1 MRKEVS
7 FQFLPKTCRTLLG
20 TQRKVT
26 TYSLTPGNFYDFKII
41 DGITFSLELLQVN
54 FHSTETCLNMY
65 VGCDGIPIT
74 KSSNSNFW
82 PILGLLQ
89 LDGAQPFEIGL
100 YHGKAKPDDS
110 NDLMRNFISECLDLI
125 ENGFRNKGTLIRIK
139 ILAFCCDAPAMSFLK
154 KVKPFNAYFG
164 CQKCETEGLYV
175 FNTKKEGGRVTFPQC
190 DAKLRTD
197 ESFRYQQQA
206 EHHFDQQ
213 VSNLN
218 LLPIDMIDTF
228 AIDPMHLVFL
238 GIMKKLLQIWTS
250 GKRKMK
256 IKISARAIAE
266 ISEVLKDLVDCITV
280 EFARKTRTLDE
291 LSRFKATEFRL
302 LLLYVLP
309 VILKNR
315 LPEIVYSHFLLL
327 HVAIRIL
334 ASKTHI
340 RDERNLNYAKQ
351 LLVLFIK
358 QSPAIYGDQFISY
371 NVHNLQHLPDECKR
385 LGTLESYSCFPFENH
400 LGKLKL
406 LVRKCAH
413 PLEQL
418 ANRIEEIRRNLLSL
432 SKASRHSSEINLK
445 DEHFKGPL
453 LVGVFGN
460 QFKRVNVKNLRLSI
474 KAPDNCVVLEDR
486 EVVLIQNIVQQED
499 DSVQLIGKKYM
510 FSDNFF
516 ELNGLESEAIGIQ
529 KVQTLSPNLDS
540 WPLNSVKFKAMKLPI
555 KNHGDLHPRQEF
567 AVLNIMNFDLNS

>member
-1 MRKEVS
+1 
-7 FQFLPKTCRTLLG
+7 
-20 TQRKVT
+20 
-26 TYSLTPGNFYDFKII
+26 
-41 DGITFSLELLQVN
+41 
-54 FHSTETCLNMY
+54 
-65 VGCDGIPIT
+65 
-74 KSSNSNFW
+74 
-82 PILGLLQ
+82 
-89 LDGAQPFEIGL
+89 
-100 YHGKAKPDDS
+100 
-110 NDLMRNFISECLDLI
+110 
-125 ENGFRNKGTLIRIK
+125 
-139 ILAFCCDAPAMSFLK
+139 
-154 KVKPFNAYFG
+154 
-164 CQKCETEGLYV
+164 
-175 FNTKKEGGRVTFPQC
+175 
-190 DAKLRTD
+190 
-197 ESFRYQQQA
+197 
-206 EHHFDQQ
+206 
-213 VSNLN
+213 
-218 LLPIDMIDTF
+218 
-228 AIDPMHLVFL
+228 
-238 GIMKKLLQIWTS
+238 
-250 GKRKMK
+250 MK

>member
-1 MRKEVS
+1 MKRKLKNFVGVRQTERRIRLAAIALQDSSSDSSSDNGSVLNISFPSENEEETSAVFTPFNTSNAAASQVASVTMTASEIHNEVSVNVEQFFDCIESNGSDVDCDISHTVSENETFSLDWSSDDNTQDTSTDEDIESQSSDFSDVENEDQCYSDDERRQEIFRQRLRHWVVETNVTRDSVNKLLVILRKEVS

-218 LLPIDMIDTF
+218 L
-228 AIDPMHLVFL
+228 
-238 GIMKKLLQIWTS
+238 
-250 GKRKMK
+250 
-256 IKISARAIAE
+256 
-266 ISEVLKDLVDCITV
+266 
-280 EFARKTRTLDE
+280 
-291 LSRFKATEFRL
+291 
-302 LLLYVLP
+302 
-309 VILKNR
+309 
-315 LPEIVYSHFLLL
+315 
-327 HVAIRIL
+327 
-334 ASKTHI
+334 
-340 RDERNLNYAKQ
+340 
-351 LLVLFIK
+351 
-358 QSPAIYGDQFISY
+358 
-371 NVHNLQHLPDECKR
+371 
-385 LGTLESYSCFPFENH
+385 
-400 LGKLKL
+400 
-406 LVRKCAH
+406 
-413 PLEQL
+413 
-418 ANRIEEIRRNLLSL
+418 
-432 SKASRHSSEINLK
+432 
-445 DEHFKGPL
+445 
-453 LVGVFGN
+453 
-460 QFKRVNVKNLRLSI
+460 
-474 KAPDNCVVLEDR
+474 
-486 EVVLIQNIVQQED
+486 
-499 DSVQLIGKKYM
+499 
-510 FSDNFF
+510 
-516 ELNGLESEAIGIQ
+516 
-529 KVQTLSPNLDS
+529 
-540 WPLNSVKFKAMKLPI
+540 
-555 KNHGDLHPRQEF
+555 
-567 AVLNIMNFDLNS
+567 